1 MINIILGPPGTGK
14 TTKLLEIC
22 KQKKEEGISWDKIG
36 FFSFSQKAAYE
47 AKDRAR
53 EKFQASRE
61 DLIHFRTLHSFAY
74 RNLAIDD
81 NNLFKKKNWKEL
93 SSLVGWD
100 LNFDESDEN
109 IYTNTNHKFVNLIN
123 LARLK
128 NTDLLQEWRRCEDRS
143 MSWDRL
149 QYLDDIITG
158 FKDENNLYDYTDM
171 IVRYTLDP
179 IINNFDVLFIDEAQD
194 MPTIQYEMIDKL
206 IKHSKETFIAGD
218 DDQAIFRWMGADV
231 DRFIDLKG
239 SVQVLDK
246 SYRCPER
253 IFRLANTII
262 SKVSNRRQ
270 KTWSPK
276 SEQGKVKR
284 VTHLRHIDLSEGNW
298 LLLGRTKKIRNEMIE
313 GHLKSL
319 GMWYGRG
326 EHRPISRTVLNAIYA
341 WNRLQDNQTISYG
354 DVQYIYNQIVAKGR
368 LKRGAKTFSD
378 EDKDKIYTL
387 DILKKDHGLLVDGQ
401 WYEVMNKI
409 SEYDVAYIRRLL
421 DLGEDLQ
428 KEPRIKTST
437 IHQAKGGECDNV
449 IVLTD
454 IGKIVY
460 KSYTKNPDD
469 EHRVFYVAV
478 TRAKENLYIVDP
490 QTINFYSMYSDMGYE
505 EI

>member
-1 MINIILGPPGTGK
+1 LINIILGPPGTGK

-100 LNFDESDEN
+100 LNFDESDES

-341 WNRLQDNQTISYG
+341 WNRLHDNQTISYG

-449 IVLTD
+449 VVLTD

-490 QTINFYSMYSDMGYE
+490 QTTNFYSMYADMGYE

>member
-100 LNFDESDEN
+100 LNFDESDES

-387 DILKKDHGLLVDGQ
+387 DILKKDHGLLVDGE

-449 IVLTD
+449 VVLTD

-490 QTINFYSMYSDMGYE
+490 QTTNFYCMYADMGYE

>member
-22 KQKKEEGISWDKIG
+22 KQKKEEGIGWDKIG

-61 DLIHFRTLHSFAY
+61 DLVHFRTLHSFAY

-100 LNFDESDEN
+100 LNFDESDES

-354 DVQYIYNQIVAKGR
+354 DVQYIYNQIIAKGR
-368 LKRGAKTFSD
+368 LKRGAKTFKD

-387 DILKKDHGLLVDGQ
+387 DILKKDHGLLIDGE

-449 IVLTD
+449 VVLTD

-490 QTINFYSMYSDMGYE
+490 QTTNFYSMYADMGYE

>member
-22 KQKKEEGISWDKIG
+22 KQKKEEGIGWDKIG

-61 DLIHFRTLHSFAY
+61 DLVHFRTLHSFAY

-100 LNFDESDEN
+100 LNFDESDES

-460 KSYTKNPDD
+460 KSYMKNPDD

-490 QTINFYSMYSDMGYE
+490 QTTNFYSMYADMGYE

>member
-22 KQKKEEGISWDKIG
+22 KQKKEEGIGWDKIG

-61 DLIHFRTLHSFAY
+61 DLVHFRTLHSFAY

-100 LNFDESDEN
+100 LNFDESDES

-449 IVLTD
+449 VVLTD

-490 QTINFYSMYSDMGYE
+490 QTTNFYSMYADMGYE

>member
-100 LNFDESDEN
+100 LNFDESDES

-326 EHRPISRTVLNAIYA
+326 DHRPISRTVLNAIYA

-368 LKRGAKTFSD
+368 LKRGAKTFKD

-449 IVLTD
+449 VVLTD

-490 QTINFYSMYSDMGYE
+490 QTTNFYSMYADMGYE